1 MNMQK
6 FRQDHTKILG
16 KINELREL
24 VQSGIVENSDGIA
37 TMLVSMSSTIKLHL
51 AAEDGFLYPTL
62 ASSADLEAA
71 QIGKAFQAEMG
82 GIASAYT
89 VFAREWS
96 TARNSR
102 RKSGIV
108 PRRRQQYFQGAA
120 HTNPARESGALSH
133 RGKDLMPTA
142 TPNPVESAGLQS
154 TNSTSS
160 GVRHRFD

>member
-89 VFAREWS
+89 VFAREC
-96 TARNSR
+96 
-102 RKSGIV
+102 
-108 PRRRQQYFQGAA
+108 
-120 HTNPARESGALSH
+120 GAL
-133 RGKDLMPTA
+133 PETVA
-142 TPNPVESAGLQS
+142 ANPESFRAAA
-154 TNSTSS
+154 NSIFRALHT
-160 GVRHRFD
+160 RIQRENQELYPIAERI